1 MAIVKPVAPH
11 RKQKRKQSAN
21 RPPHVAEDVQIIERR
36 AKALQLRRAGA
47 HYRVIAQQCGVSVE
61 VAYADVQAEL
71 AALRKVTEQD
81 AEVIRDLELRR
92 LDDYM
97 LALAPKAQ
105 RGDVQAITA
114 CLRVQERRAKY
125 LGLDAATKQEII
137 GDLPAFVIQVEGSD
151 DEDVH

>member
-1 MAIVKPVAPH
+1 MSIQKPVAPH

-21 RPPHVAEDVQIIERR
+21 RPPHIAEDVQIIERR

-114 CLRVQERRAKY
+114 CLRGQERRAKY

>member
-1 MAIVKPVAPH
+1 MITKPVAPH
-11 RKQKRKQSAN
+11 RQRKRQQSAK
-21 RPPHVAEDVQIIERR
+21 RPPHIAEDVQILERR

-47 HYRVIAQQCGVSVE
+47 HYRTIAKQCGVSLE
-61 VAYADVQAEL
+61 TAYADVQAEL
-71 AALRKVTEQD
+71 TALRAVTEQD

-114 CLRVQERRAKY
+114 CLRVQERRSKY
-125 LGLDAATKQEII
+125 LGLDAAIKQELI
-137 GDLPAFVIQVEGSD
+137 GEMPKFVLQVQTDD
-151 DEDVH
+151 DE

>member
-1 MAIVKPVAPH
+1 MSIKKPVAPH
-11 RKQKRKQSAN
+11 RQQKRKQSAT
-21 RPPHVAEDVQIIERR
+21 RPPHIAEDVQILERR

-47 HYRVIAQQCGVSVE
+47 HYRTIAQQCGVSVE

-71 AALRKVTEQD
+71 AVLRKVTEQD

-137 GDLPAFVIQVEGSD
+137 GDLPAFVIQVEASD

>member
-1 MAIVKPVAPH
+1 MAIRKPVAPH
-11 RKQKRKQSAN
+11 RKKVSEKQ
-21 RPPHVAEDVQIIERR
+21 RPPHRAEDTQIIERR
-36 AKALQLRRAGA
+36 AQALALRRSGA
-47 HYRVIAQQCGVSVE
+47 TYRMIGRQLGVSVE

-71 AALRKVTEQD
+71 MALRTSTMED
-81 AEVIRDLELRR
+81 AEVVRDLELRR

-105 RGDVQAITA
+105 RGDIQAITA

-137 GDLPAFVIQVEGSD
+137 GELPPFVIQVENDDTGS
-151 DEDVH
+151 EDVY